1 MALKDK
7 FIVHLTAG
15 QRQELERLAATGKRS
30 AATITRARILLKA
43 DADGDGWP
51 DDRIAEALDTSAG
64 TVARLRK
71 KFVQQ
76 GLEATVQR
84 KRPTGRQYRKLDGA
98 QEARLAALA
107 CSAPPEGLARWT
119 MKLLADKLVE
129 LDVVESIDPATVC
142 RTLKKNEIKP
152 WLKQQWVL
160 PPKAN
165 AGFVAA
171 MEDVLEVYAQPHDP
185 KRPQVCFDEGGK
197 QLIGEVRPP
206 LPVRPG
212 SPRREDYEYER
223 NGTANLFMVF
233 EPLAGTRHVE
243 VTERRTNQ
251 DFARMM
257 QRLVDEWYPEA
268 EKIVLVMDNLSTHT
282 PAALYEAF
290 EPAEARRLVEKL
302 EWHYTP
308 KHGSWLNVAEME
320 LSVLARQCLDRRIPD
335 LETLRQEVAA
345 WQQKRNAAVVK
356 VDWQFTTADARVKL
370 KRLYPT
376 IQLQ

>member
-1 MALKDK
+1 
-7 FIVHLTAG
+7 
-15 QRQELERLAATGKRS
+15 
-30 AATITRARILLKA
+30 
-43 DADGDGWP
+43 
-51 DDRIAEALDTSAG
+51 
-64 TVARLRK
+64 
-71 KFVQQ
+71 
-76 GLEATVQR
+76 
-84 KRPTGRQYRKLDGA
+84 
-98 QEARLAALA
+98 
-107 CSAPPEGLARWT
+107 
-119 MKLLADKLVE
+119 
-129 LDVVESIDPATVC
+129 
-142 RTLKKNEIKP
+142 
-152 WLKQQWVL
+152 VL

-171 MEDVLEVYAQPHDP
+171 MEDVLEVYAQPYDP

-212 SPRREDYEYER
+212 VPRREDYEYER

-257 QRLVDEWYPEA
+257 RRLVDEWYPEA

-290 EPAEARRLVEKL
+290 EPAEARRLAEKL

-335 LETLRQEVAA
+335 LETLRREVAA
-345 WQQKRNAAVVK
+345 WEQKRNAAVVK

-376 IQLQ
+376 IELQ

>member
-1 MALKDK
+1 
-7 FIVHLTAG
+7 
-15 QRQELERLAATGKRS
+15 
-30 AATITRARILLKA
+30 
-43 DADGDGWP
+43 
-51 DDRIAEALDTSAG
+51 
-64 TVARLRK
+64 
-71 KFVQQ
+71 
-76 GLEATVQR
+76 
-84 KRPTGRQYRKLDGA
+84 
-98 QEARLAALA
+98 
-107 CSAPPEGLARWT
+107 
-119 MKLLADKLVE
+119 
-129 LDVVESIDPATVC
+129 
-142 RTLKKNEIKP
+142 
-152 WLKQQWVL
+152 VL

-171 MEDVLEVYAQPHDP
+171 MEDVLEVYARPYDP

-197 QLIGEVRPP
+197 QLIGDVRPP

-212 SPRREDYEYER
+212 NPRREDSEYQR

-233 EPLAGTRHVE
+233 EPLAGVRRLE

-251 DFARMM
+251 DFA
-257 QRLVDEWYPEA
+257 QVIKRLVDEWYPQA

-290 EPAEARRLVEKL
+290 APAEARRLVEKL

-335 LETLRQEVAA
+335 LEALRREVAA
-345 WQQKRNAAVVK
+345 WEQKRNAAVVK

-376 IQLQ
+376 IELQ